1 MGGFMQPQGHLQVVV
16 NMVADGL
23 NPQEAL
29 DQLRFC
35 ITGGEAA
42 GDIALEE
49 GIDPEVIAELGA
61 MGHPVNAISGHSRA
75 LFGRGQI
82 IRRVHQTGVLWGGSD
97 PRADGCAMSL

>member
-1 MGGFMQPQGHLQVVV
+1 MTVFAPSLG
-16 NMVADGL
+16 
-23 NPQEAL
+23 AL
-29 DQLRFC
+29 WKQLEGYGIDPRPVF
-35 ITGGEAA
+35 E
-42 GDIALEE
+42 EE